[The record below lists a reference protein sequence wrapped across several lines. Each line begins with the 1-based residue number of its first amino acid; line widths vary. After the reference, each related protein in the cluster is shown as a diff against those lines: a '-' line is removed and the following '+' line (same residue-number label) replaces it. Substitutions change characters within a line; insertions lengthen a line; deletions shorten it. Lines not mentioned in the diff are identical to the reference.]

1 MASDIEKTME
11 DKLADFLS
19 KFIVLII
26 TSGER
31 YLEAEQALLR
41 ILTNKRKMN
50 GVYIT
55 FNRPYKMLKV
65 ELESQGINYSR
76 IFFIDTIT
84 ESTGIKVAREKDC
97 YFVSSPKNL
106 DELSVLLEQ
115 ALNKVPKD
123 SRFVFIDSIS
133 TMQIYNDNDAI
144 LKFIHELTG
153 KMRLYELTGIIFFLE
168 KRTNQELVDKIT
180 QFCDRT
186 ITLL

>member
-1 MASDIEKTME
+1 VASEIEKTIE
-11 DKLADFLS
+11 NKLGEFLS
-19 KFIVLII
+19 RFIVLII

-41 ILTNKRKMN
+41 ILINKRRMN
-50 GVYIT
+50 GIYIT
-55 FNRPYKMLKV
+55 FNRPHKTLKL
-65 ELESQGINYSR
+65 ELESQGINYTR
-76 IFFIDTIT
+76 LFFIDTVT
-84 ESTGIKVAREKDC
+84 ESTGIKVGREKDC

-106 DELSVLLEQ
+106 KELSILLEQ
-115 ALNKVPKD
+115 ALNKVPKE

-133 TMQIYNDNDAI
+133 TMLIYNDNDAVI
-144 LKFIHELTG
+144 KFIHELTG

-168 KRTNQELVDKIT
+168 KRTNQELVDKIS